1 MQRQSLLEELEGL
14 KEKKAE
20 LDRMRVELEKKEEL
34 SRLQEE
40 HMRKMA
46 DQLESHKCALQAM
59 QEQCD
64 KMADE
69 KARRLSSWIM
79 GRMG

>member
-46 DQLESHKCALQAM
+46 DQLESHKRALQAM

-64 KMADE
+64 KMAEE
-69 KARRLSSWIM
+69 KARRLGSGIM